1 VVRGIFRSLNGLGG
15 TGRIGACPW
24 PEI

>member
-1 VVRGIFRSLNGLGG
+1 VRGIFRSLNGLGG
-15 TGRIGACPW
+15 SGRIGARPW